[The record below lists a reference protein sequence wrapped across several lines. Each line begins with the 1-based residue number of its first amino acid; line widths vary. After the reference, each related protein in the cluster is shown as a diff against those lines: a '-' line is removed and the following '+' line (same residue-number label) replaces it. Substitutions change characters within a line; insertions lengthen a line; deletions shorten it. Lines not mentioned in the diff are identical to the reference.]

1 MFEVPIEECRTPK
14 ENAIRNYV
22 NKTKAKY
29 GYAYKDRLVYYDNLW
44 YPIDG
49 LVSQYVKRN

>member
-14 ENAIRNYV
+14 ENTIRNYV

-29 GYAYKDRLVYYDNLW
+29 GYTYKDRLVHYDDLW